1 MMKTLFAKIALALAL
16 MLQATPAPG
25 KLPADGKEIIPTD
38 LLQDGAITLPK
49 LADGI
54 SPAFIPVFAGEYT
67 WSGGGTSCAETVT
80 GALATDIVIAS
91 IQTVPTEAA
100 YLVSVAVT
108 ENTVTATLS
117 AANTTN
123 DAVIA
128 YMVLRAA
135 S

>member
-1 MMKTLFAKIALALAL
+1 MKTLFAKIALALAL

-54 SPAFIPVFAGEYT
+54 SPAFIPVFAGEFT
-67 WSGGGTSCAETVT
+67 WSGSGASCAETVT
-80 GALATDIVIAS
+80 GALATDIVLAS
-91 IQTVPTEAA
+91 IQSVPAQAA
-100 YLVSVAVT
+100 YLASVAVT

-117 AANTTN
+117 AANTGN